1 MADIK
6 LTGGCHCGSIRYTVT
21 APAIETH
28 HCHCSVC
35 RRVNGALFV
44 TWSLYPKAKFTY
56 DKAGNNLG
64 TYSTSQALHRHFCKN
79 CGCPITF
86 EIDGKDFIAVASGTI
101 DGGAHPGHPPQTLR
115 HAYATSKV
123 PWYEIGGTIRQCEGF
138 D

>member
-1 MADIK
+1 MADFK
-6 LTGGCHCGSIRYTVT
+6 LSGGCHCGGIRYTVT

-44 TWSLYPKAKFTY
+44 TWSLYPKSNFTY
-56 DKAGNNLG
+56 DKAGSNLG
-64 TYSTSQALHRHFCKN
+64 TYNTSPTLHRHFCKT

-86 EIDGKDFIAVASGTI
+86 DVDGQDFVAVASGTL
-101 DGGAHPGHPPQTLR
+101 DGGAYPGHPPETLR
-115 HAYATSKV
+115 HAFATSKV
-123 PWYEIGGTIRQCEGF
+123 PWYEIGDKLPQKEGF